1 MTEYVNDLEIEL
13 HDSLIIIRKA
23 GETIKAV
30 AVKPADAFQ
39 RFSELVKRLKEK
51 LL

>member
-1 MTEYVNDLEIEL
+1 MIEYVKDLEIEL
-13 HDSLIIIRKA
+13 YDSLIIVRKA
-23 GETIKAV
+23 GETIRAK

-39 RFSELVKRLKEK
+39 RFSELVKNLRET